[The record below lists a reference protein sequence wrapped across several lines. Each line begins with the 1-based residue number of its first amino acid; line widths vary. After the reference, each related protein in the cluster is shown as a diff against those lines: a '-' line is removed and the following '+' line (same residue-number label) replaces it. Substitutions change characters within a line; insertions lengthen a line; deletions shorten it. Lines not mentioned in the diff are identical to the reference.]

1 MEALL
6 VEKIGFG
13 VIWYLI
19 CKVAN
24 KDKLILIIQTSMRL
38 FLREKS

>member
-1 MEALL
+1 VEALL
-6 VEKIGFG
+6 VEKIGSG

-24 KDKLILIIQTSMRL
+24 
-38 FLREKS
+38 EG

>member
-24 KDKLILIIQTSMRL
+24 KG
-38 FLREKS
+38 

>member
-6 VEKIGFG
+6 VEKIGSG
-13 VIWYLI
+13 IIWYLI

-24 KDKLILIIQTSMRL
+24 KG
-38 FLREKS
+38 

>member
-1 MEALL
+1 MAAKFGKSLKLPFVRRVEVLL
-6 VEKIGFG
+6 VEKIGSG

-24 KDKLILIIQTSMRL
+24 KG
-38 FLREKS
+38 